1 MSDERRNSE
10 AEKFG
15 AESTIIGP
23 DGRLW
28 YTAINRRTAWE
39 RFLVRHPPR
48 QEHLARDLG
57 VKFFCATNRDRPKEG
72 GGPLDLSINGRCHP
86 SASGPSMVRRAYTEA
101 QRYCE
106 YAPEPER
113 CVADLVT
120 AIYDDDDESQPV
132 PYMAVDEVSG
142 IVARCGVSHLPLAC
156 VAATHVALERAT
168 GAMGGPIAALTQWD
182 WPVDVKRD
190 WFVGDGTARGR
201 HRPVD
206 RMPARCSGPLR
217 ASCPDKAPLDSFFPP
232 VSPVFLNFLICSLR
246 SVRPM
251 KKKRTRCAQTKK

>member
-10 AEKFG
+10 AEKF
-15 AESTIIGP
+15 ATESTTIGP

-39 RFLVRHPPR
+39 RFLARHPPR
-48 QEHLARDLG
+48 RQHLARDLG
-57 VKFFCATNRDRPKEG
+57 VKFFCATNRDRPEEG
-72 GGPLDLSINGRCHP
+72 GGPLDLSIKGRCHP
-86 SASGPSMVRRAYTEA
+86 SAPGPSMVRKAYREA

-120 AIYDDDDESQPV
+120 AIYDDDDDESQPV
-132 PYMAVDEVSG
+132 PYVAVDEVSG

-182 WPVDVKRD
+182 LPVDVKRD
-190 WFVGDGTARGR
+190 WFVGMAQRAGATAQSIECLR
-201 HRPVD
+201 D
-206 RMPARCSGPLR
+206 ALPLYER
-217 ASCPDKAPLDSFFPP
+217 
-232 VSPVFLNFLICSLR
+232 R
-246 SVRPM
+246 
-251 KKKRTRCAQTKK
+251 AQTKHR

>member
-1 MSDERRNSE
+1 MGQKKRRENGSGGDAPRNNILARMSDERRNSE

-15 AESTIIGP
+15 TESTTIGP

-39 RFLVRHPPR
+39 RFLVQHPPR

-72 GGPLDLSINGRCHP
+72 GGPLDLSINGRCRP
-86 SASGPSMVRRAYTEA
+86 SASGPSMVRRAYYEA

-168 GAMGGPIAALTQWD
+168 GAMGGPIAVLTQWD
-182 WPVDVKRD
+182 CLVDVKRD
-190 WFVGDGTARGR
+190 WFVGMAQRAGATAQSIECLR
-201 HRPVD
+201 D
-206 RMPARCSGPLR
+206 ALPLYER
-217 ASCPDKAPLDSFFPP
+217 
-232 VSPVFLNFLICSLR
+232 R
-246 SVRPM
+246 
-251 KKKRTRCAQTKK
+251 AQTKHH